1 MRAIKTSIICCAL
14 SGLTLT
20 SCIGSYALF
29 NKVRSWNEQATGSK
43 FLNELIF
50 VGLWIVPVYEVS
62 MLADTFVLNSIE
74 FWSGSNPV
82 AAGTVEEVEGENG
95 KYLVTT
101 TEEGYTIAKEGE
113 DTAMELRFDNGTQ
126 TWNVVCNGKSYEIMK
141 LCKDGTVDLNMQ
153 NGQYINV
160 TPDAQGVSTAR
171 DAIMGATFYAA
182 R

>member
-1 MRAIKTSIICCAL
+1 M
-14 SGLTLT
+14 
-20 SCIGSYALF
+20 
-29 NKVRSWNEQATGSK
+29 
-43 FLNELIF
+43 
-50 VGLWIVPVYEVS
+50 
-62 MLADTFVLNSIE
+62 LNSIE

>member
-1 MRAIKTSIICCAL
+1 MKAIKTSIICCAL

-113 DTAMELRFDNGTQ
+113 D
-126 TWNVVCNGKSYEIMK
+126 YEIMK

>member
-1 MRAIKTSIICCAL
+1 MKAIKTSIVCCAL

-29 NKVRSWNEQATGSK
+29 NKVRGWNEQATGNK

-50 VGLWIVPVYEVS
+50 IGLWIVPVYEVT
-62 MLADTFVLNSIE
+62 MLADTLVLNSIE

-82 AAGTVEEVEGENG
+82 AAGTTKEVEGENG

-101 TEEGYTIAKEGE
+101 TEEGYSISKEGE
-113 DTAMELRFDNGTQ
+113 DTPVELKFDKETQ
-126 TWNVVCNGKSYEIMK
+126 AWNVVCDGQSYEIMK
-141 LCKDGTVDLNMQ
+141 LCNDGTVDLNLQ
-153 NGQYINV
+153 NGQYMNV
-160 TPDAQGVSTAR
+160 TPNAQGVSSAR

>member
-1 MRAIKTSIICCAL
+1 MKAIKTSIICCAL

-82 AAGTVEEVEGENG
+82 ADTGTKTIETENGIYTVET
-95 KYLVTT
+95 KTD
-101 TEEGYTIAKEGE
+101 GYHIEKEGE
-113 DTAMELRFDNGTQ
+113 EKTLDFKFDEQNQ
-126 TWNVVCNGKSYEIMK
+126 T
-141 LCKDGTVDLNMQ
+141 
-153 NGQYINV
+153 
-160 TPDAQGVSTAR
+160 
-171 DAIMGATFYAA
+171 
-182 R
+182 

>member
-1 MRAIKTSIICCAL
+1 MKAIKTSIVCCAL

-29 NKVRSWNEQATGSK
+29 NKVRGWNEQATGNK

-50 VGLWIVPVYEVS
+50 IGLWIVPVYEVTMS
-62 MLADTFVLNSIE
+62 ADTLVLNSIE

-82 AAGTVEEVEGENG
+82 AAGTT
-95 KYLVTT
+95 KFD
-101 TEEGYTIAKEGE
+101 KE
-113 DTAMELRFDNGTQ
+113 TQ
-126 TWNVVCNGKSYEIMK
+126 AWNVVCDGQSYEIMK
-141 LCKDGTVDLNMQ
+141 LCNDGTVDLNLQ
-153 NGQYINV
+153 NGQYMNV
-160 TPDAQGVSTAR
+160 TPDAQGVSSAR